1 MAPATSERIE
11 LFKKARSVL
20 QSLNKETSPKDPA
33 ITETFFADVEEELS
47 ELCQEALETPVLQKR
62 DDWKELCECVRQSIK
77 LFATLQEQ
85 ANVGTFD
92 LAVLKTPENIDLLH
106 RANVTLAALT
116 SSVDND
122 KNKAQPSMD
131 AVEREHLVY
140 ELREAVNLLKRLH
153 HILAD

>member
-20 QSLNKETSPKDPA
+20 QSLNKETSPKDHA

-47 ELCQEALETPVLQKR
+47 ELCQEALEAPVLQKR
-62 DDWKELCECVRQSIK
+62 DDWKELCDCVRQSIK

-85 ANVGTFD
+85 AKVCTFD
-92 LAVLKTPENIDLLH
+92 LAALKTPVNINQVR
-106 RANVTLAALT
+106 RAHLTLNLIT
-116 SSVDND
+116 HLIDDD
-122 KNKAQPSMD
+122 KNKVKPSMD

-140 ELREAVNLLKRLH
+140 ELRKAVNLLKSLH
-153 HILAD
+153 YILAD

>member
-33 ITETFFADVEEELS
+33 VTETFFADVEEELS
-47 ELCQEALETPVLQKR
+47 ELCQEALEAPVLQKR
-62 DDWKELCECVRQSIK
+62 DDWKELCDCVRQSIK

-85 ANVGTFD
+85 AKVCTFD
-92 LAVLKTPENIDLLH
+92 LAALKTPVNINQVR
-106 RANVTLAALT
+106 RAHLTLNLIT
-116 SSVDND
+116 HLIDDD
-122 KNKAQPSMD
+122 KNKVKPSMD

-140 ELREAVNLLKRLH
+140 ELREAVNLLKSLH
-153 HILAD
+153 YILAD

>member
-1 MAPATSERIE
+1 MAPATSKRIE
-11 LFKKARSVL
+11 LFKKARSIL
-20 QSLNKETSPKDPA
+20 QSLDKETSPKDLA
-33 ITETFFADVEEELS
+33 ISASFFADVEEELS
-47 ELCQEALETPVLQKR
+47 KLCQKALETPVIQKR
-62 DDWKELCECVRQSIK
+62 DEWEELCECVRQSIK
-77 LFATLQEQ
+77 LFAMLQEQ
-85 ANVGTFD
+85 AKVGKFD

-140 ELREAVNLLKRLH
+140 ELREAVNLLKHLH

>member
-1 MAPATSERIE
+1 MAQATSERIE
-11 LFKKARSVL
+11 LFKKTVSVL
-20 QSLNKETSPKDPA
+20 SSLTNETSPKDIA
-33 ITETFFADVEEELS
+33 ISVSFFADVEEELS
-47 ELCQEALETPVLQKR
+47 ELCQETLKAPVIQKH
-62 DDWKELCECVRQSIK
+62 DEWEELCECVRQSIK

>member
-1 MAPATSERIE
+1 MLS
-11 LFKKARSVL
+11 
-20 QSLNKETSPKDPA
+20 SLTNETNPKDLA
-33 ITETFFADVEEELS
+33 ITETFFANVDKELS
-47 ELCQEALETPVLQKR
+47 ELCQETLKAPVIQKH
-62 DDWKELCECVRQSIK
+62 DEWEELCECVRQSIK

-131 AVEREHLVY
+131 AVEREHLVF
-140 ELREAVNLLKRLH
+140 ELEEAVRVLKSLH